1 MKFNQWNESKN
12 VVILDT
18 ETTGLYEAEIVEIA
32 VIDTSGNVLLNT
44 LVKPKNGIPEEVTA
58 IHGITNEMVAG
69 APTWPEV
76 WEQLYSILNGKKV
89 LIYNSDFD
97 IRLMK
102 ESFYPWEDEL
112 GWERVD
118 KLIELIDELD
128 TDCVMKIYAT
138 LINAPKWL
146 KLREAAGR
154 ETAHRA
160 LDDCMATL
168 EVVKKAYK
176 PEFTELDYHRIGLYE
191 EYQYIEG
198 ALERITEE
206 LMELADRQ
214 RKLLRD
220 RQKCLAALLDDQ
232 QLQEYIKTKKEVA
245 AADPFAD
252 DDLISDEDNLPF

>member
-1 MKFNQWNESKN
+1 MKFNQWNVSKN

-69 APTWPEV
+69 ALTWPEV
-76 WEQLYSILNGKKV
+76 WEQLYSILSGKKV

-138 LINAPKWL
+138 LINAP
-146 KLREAAGR
+146 
-154 ETAHRA
+154 
-160 LDDCMATL
+160 
-168 EVVKKAYK
+168 
-176 PEFTELDYHRIGLYE
+176 
-191 EYQYIEG
+191 
-198 ALERITEE
+198 
-206 LMELADRQ
+206 
-214 RKLLRD
+214 
-220 RQKCLAALLDDQ
+220 
-232 QLQEYIKTKKEVA
+232 
-245 AADPFAD
+245 
-252 DDLISDEDNLPF
+252 